1 MYKIILIFLFLLLLV
16 NILFLEFIFSPEI
29 FIFYD
34 DEGFYGGS
42 IILLFLYIALPSIL
56 CFSIAIAGSIA
67 YFFVPFIFQEF
78 MSLIKMYDNL
88 EFKKALT
95 RNFIH
100 LLFFLPIVAICIYFA
115 FILEA
120 SIFYI
125 FALLVFLGSCF
136 VGFYIF
142 LYFLFSLYT
151 KNLKKVFISLILGA
165 SIFIFFAPSA
175 YFIFSPIYK
184 TLNDK

>member
-16 NILFLEFIFSPEI
+16 NILFLEFIFSFEEI
-29 FIFYD
+29 FLPYN
-34 DEGFYGGS
+34 DEGGFYGGS

-56 CFSIAIAGSIA
+56 CFSIAIAGTIA

-115 FILEA
+115 FIFEA
-120 SIFYI
+120 SIFYLFI
-125 FALLVFLGSCF
+125 LLVFLGSCF

-175 YFIFSPIYK
+175 YFI
-184 TLNDK
+184 LNLIILSN

>member
-1 MYKIILIFLFLLLLV
+1 MYKIILIFLFLLV
-16 NILFLEFIFSPEI
+16 SILFLDFIFAPEEI
-29 FIFYD
+29 FVPYD

-42 IILLFLYIALPSIL
+42 IIILFFLYIYLPLIL
-56 CFSIAIAGSIA
+56 CFLITGSIA

-100 LLFFLPIVAICIYFA
+100 LLFFLPIVAICIYVA

-120 SIFYI
+120 SIFYL

-175 YFIFSPIYK
+175 YFIFTPIYK